1 MSEWDFNES
10 GSSSGNSA
18 RYTTGGLN
26 SAMSIVCLLVVAGVS
41 FLMAWLM
48 KDVVRSFWQMGLTF
62 AAPFAA
68 LMFSS
73 LMVERN
79 THLMTPSTSIGPQR
93 WFALATIVVAF
104 AVGCLT
110 VLLHEPVKIMVGQYD
125 YVLAIDKS
133 WSMNGERDRKCQEAV
148 NKLIDGL
155 SDNTRVSVVVFDDGI
170 LDSTDL
176 LPLAADHRNRLSA
189 AVAIRP
195 NGGTKF
201 DPALNEARR
210 IIDQAGDHNRPVRI
224 VLLSDGDGSFF
235 TYKDFIQWAQNAPNK
250 VELSAIQINGRTKN
264 EVRSAVE
271 ATGGTIQDEASVDKL
286 GTNLGKVISSGNSE
300 DVDTLKATYNGQTA
314 DGKSNTTYKI
324 MSLVMLVLLG
334 LLAGFSLM
342 IMFSSRGQFRV
353 QVILSAAAGV
363 AAFLL
368 LGKTAGGYLG
378 DRLGM
383 KWASVGSL
391 GLAVLGFLF
400 SGSPLCGVLAIFF
413 FNMTMP
419 LTLRAAADA
428 LPGMKGFSFGLLTF
442 ALFLGFLPAWAGFA
456 LPNAGWFL
464 MLGAL
469 LSLGLLLPGLRRKP

>member
-176 LPLAADHRNRLSA
+176 LPLAADHRKRLSA

-353 QVILSAAAGV
+353 QVIISAAAGV

-368 LGKTAGGYLG
+368 LNFGK
-378 DRLGM
+378 
-383 KWASVGSL
+383 SI
-391 GLAVLGFLF
+391 GLAPAWVCEAVALSLF
-400 SGSPLCGVLAIFF
+400 GLVFMNKNLSVSNTSGNAAVPD
-413 FNMTMP
+413 T
-419 LTLRAAADA
+419 AAADT
-428 LPGMKGFSFGLLTF
+428 GFYSGSDDF
-442 ALFLGFLPAWAGFA
+442 
-456 LPNAGWFL
+456 
-464 MLGAL
+464 
-469 LSLGLLLPGLRRKP
+469 